1 MKTIE
6 AVRAW
11 GRVLAG
17 RYPTLSIE
25 ITRECPLRC
34 PGCYAYEDAHL
45 GNGIN
50 LRQLRDLKGDALIE
64 GVLALA
70 RRYRPLHLSIV
81 GGDPLVRFR
90 EVDALL
96 PKLNRMGIFVQLVT
110 SAFRPI
116 PLTWRQLSRLNLVVS
131 IDGLA
136 PEHDARRSPATYER
150 ILRNIAGHQVIIHC
164 TVTGQMMKRPGYLQ
178 EFLNFWSPRSEIRK
192 VWMSLFTPQKG
203 DESPECL
210 TSAERGSV
218 VEDLMNLRERF
229 PKLDMGTSTIREFLV
244 PPKSPA
250 ECIFARTTL
259 NFSADLTTRI
269 APCQF
274 GGDPDCS
281 RCGCLAS
288 MALAAVG
295 RYQLPVGMSVGEV
308 FEVSAR
314 IGQWV
319 SKLRVLDSRSN
330 KRRADGIGR
339 YSEPEH

>member
-1 MKTIE
+1 M
-6 AVRAW
+6 
-11 GRVLAG
+11 
-17 RYPTLSIE
+17 
-25 ITRECPLRC
+25 
-34 PGCYAYEDAHL
+34 HL
-45 GNGIN
+45 GGIN
-50 LRQLRDLKGDALIE
+50 LRQLSDFKGDALIE

-90 EVDALL
+90 EVDVLL
-96 PKLNRMGIFVQLVT
+96 PKLNQMGIFVQLVT

-116 PLTWRQLSRLNLVVS
+116 PLAWGNLSRLNLVVS

-136 PEHDARRSPATYER
+136 LEHDVRRSPATYER

-164 TVTGQMMKRPGYLQ
+164 TVTGQMMKRSGYLE

-192 VWMSLFTPQKG
+192 VWVSLFTPQKG
-203 DESPECL
+203 DRSPECL
-210 TSAERGSV
+210 TSAERVRV
-218 VEDLMNLRERF
+218 VEDLMGLRERF
-229 PKLDMGTSTIREFLV
+229 PKLDMGRGTIREFLA

-259 NFSADLTTRI
+259 NLSADLTTRI
-269 APCQF
+269 SPCQF
-274 GGDPDCS
+274 GGNPDCS

-295 RYQLPVGMSVGEV
+295 RHQLPVGIRLGEI

-319 SKLRVLDSRSN
+319 SKLRPGHSKDLKKAS
-330 KRRADGIGR
+330 
-339 YSEPEH
+339 